1 MSLLSLFCCTQSSYF
16 SINGRRVNFINKPAA
31 TRPDASDNSM
41 TEATS
46 MVVDSRSSALYSPA
60 FLCKYNMVWTLFLL
74 LPHEECLFLSIL
86 GFETLLQPVYV
97 ILGEIFVSLLEH
109 SCLITRIICQTKR
122 TESLLM
128 CPLSCH
134 SMLRW
139 PNYGGLRRGNYRPR
153 NCHKSDTATNISMP
167 SPTVGTNQK
176 ACPAAQGSF
185 AEAQWVTSAE

>member
-1 MSLLSLFCCTQSSYF
+1 
-16 SINGRRVNFINKPAA
+16 
-31 TRPDASDNSM
+31 
-41 TEATS
+41 
-46 MVVDSRSSALYSPA
+46 
-60 FLCKYNMVWTLFLL
+60 MVWTLFLL

-86 GFETLLQPVYV
+86 GFETIPQPVCV

-109 SCLITRIICQTKR
+109 FCLIIRIICQTKR

-176 ACPAAQGSF
+176 ACPSAQQLKPVLLKHNAMGFFCGIDFS
-185 AEAQWVTSAE
+185 SAIFWKRHRLELHPVA